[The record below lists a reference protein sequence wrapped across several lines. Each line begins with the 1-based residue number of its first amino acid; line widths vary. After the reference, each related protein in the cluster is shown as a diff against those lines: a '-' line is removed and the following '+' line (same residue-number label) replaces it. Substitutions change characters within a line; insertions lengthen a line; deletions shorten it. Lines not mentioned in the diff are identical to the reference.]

1 MNDIVQALYTRIK
14 DITITERDDTTPKD
28 VTLYYGNAP
37 RGSDFPHIILRPVDD
52 VPRHL
57 QSEDPLSF
65 STWDFQIWAE
75 SATQVGKIYD
85 QLLPILNADDT
96 DDSWIGMLR
105 GRGLPLMSE
114 ENRPNEIIY
123 SRVVECEIITQSA
136 HFIVP

>member
-1 MNDIVQALYTRIK
+1 MNDIVQALYTKINN
-14 DITITERDDTTPKD
+14 ITITERDDTTDKD

-57 QSEDPLSF
+57 QSDTPLSF

-75 SATQVGKIYD
+75 SATEVGKIYEA
-85 QLLPILNADDT
+85 LLDRLNLT
-96 DDSWIGMLR
+96 DNNFIGFLR

-123 SRVVECEIITQSA
+123 SRVVECEIITQ
-136 HFIVP
+136 